1 MTDLL
6 DTFQTDDPSA
16 TAVQG
21 YIANDPIDEFD
32 SLYAILPSFDAHQR
46 WGPLL
51 GAGNP
56 TNFARGDDC
65 LVIFDEEHEPW
76 LAGGGG
82 GDIGPEGPPGPKGD
96 PGAPGPTGAT
106 GATGPQGVPGPTG
119 PQGVKGDTG
128 AQGPSGQ
135 AAGKIFYFAPS
146 DASDIASYKTM
157 LPSPSAGAEQTV
169 STVCAGTAD
178 VLIGSFVTD
187 PGVPGAVDFPAGT
200 AYRRIYAM
208 VSGGSARLHVQV
220 FKRDV
225 AGVETLVRDEFS
237 PAFIDQA
244 PTAQEWN
251 ATSSAAGALLAT
263 DRLVVK
269 LYAQRV
275 AGPTSITVTTYHEG
289 TARTS
294 QIQTTISAGAAGPP
308 GPTGPAGPTGPTGP
322 QGVKGDKGDT
332 GAAGPTGPTGATGPQ
347 GVKGDTGVG
356 LVAGGTTGQALVKKT
371 ATDFDTQWKTLPGPA
386 TLVTTDWNNF
396 TATGWY
402 FGQQIAIPAHSPPEI
417 GVTEFSDFFVEVAAA
432 TGGAAVK
439 QVMYTVLHPQH
450 VWQRGY
456 AGTWETWE
464 RIDGGVI
471 SVAQVYAMTAGYT
484 KDRAMNPAAMTLGEV
499 ANVLATLI
507 DDLRTSGIIK

>member
-1 MTDLL
+1 MSDLL
-6 DTFQTDDPSA
+6 DTFRADEPSA

-21 YIANDPIDEFD
+21 YIANDPVDEFD
-32 SLYAILPSFDAHQR
+32 NLYAILPSFDAHQR

-56 TNFARGDDC
+56 TNYARGDDC
-65 LVIFDEEHEPW
+65 LVIFDEDRDPW
-76 LAGGGG
+76 LSGGGTG
-82 GDIGPEGPPGPKGD
+82 EIGPAGPPGPTG
-96 PGAPGPTGAT
+96 PQGVPGPTGST
-106 GATGPQGVPGPTG
+106 GATGPQGVPGP
-119 PQGVKGDTG
+119 QGVKGDTG
-128 AQGPSGQ
+128 A
-135 AAGKIFYFAPS
+135 
-146 DASDIASYKTM
+146 T
-157 LPSPSAGAEQTV
+157 
-169 STVCAGTAD
+169 
-178 VLIGSFVTD
+178 
-187 PGVPGAVDFPAGT
+187 
-200 AYRRIYAM
+200 
-208 VSGGSARLHVQV
+208 
-220 FKRDV
+220 
-225 AGVETLVRDEFS
+225 
-237 PAFIDQA
+237 
-244 PTAQEWN
+244 
-251 ATSSAAGALLAT
+251 
-263 DRLVVK
+263 
-269 LYAQRV
+269 
-275 AGPTSITVTTYHEG
+275 
-289 TARTS
+289 
-294 QIQTTISAGAAGPP
+294 
-308 GPTGPAGPTGPTGP
+308 GPTGSTGAAGPTGPQGVPGATGP

-371 ATDFDTQWKTLPGPA
+371 ATDFDTQWKTLPGAA